1 MCGGG
6 GGCGS
11 ILGTV
16 GSVMSFIPG
25 LQPFGMALSAGS
37 KLLGAFG
44 GSGNKAA
51 APPPV
56 PAAPPPVPRANGGA
70 TVQIGTDTGAGRV
83 TGVRNPNRPPSGIAS
98 TDNVL
103 AGLGRGGLAL

>member
-11 ILGTV
+11 VLGAV
-16 GSVMSFIPG
+16 GSIMSFVPG
-25 LQPFGMALSAGS
+25 MQPFGLALSAGS

-44 GSGNKAA
+44 GGDKAPA
-51 APPPV
+51 PPV

-83 TGVRNPNRPPSGIAS
+83 TSSINPNKPPSGIAS

-103 AGLGRGGLAL
+103 AGLGRGGLAI